1 MASYPNSPERL
12 PRTAVACAS
21 RSSANRDAAR
31 ERRPVGS
38 VVCDVVKVWVNGALR
53 DERDASVAIFD
64 HGLTVGDGVFEAVKV
79 IGGVPFALTRHLD
92 RLRRSAVGLG
102 LGEPDLRVIRAGV
115 AEVIDAAGNSTRARL
130 RITVTG
136 GLSPLGSER
145 GGGPLTI
152 VVALGELRQV
162 EPVADVVTV
171 PWVRNERGAL
181 SGLKTT
187 SYAENVRA
195 FAYARERGASEAI
208 FANTA
213 GNLCEGAGTNVFL
226 AAQGRLV
233 TPPLSAGCLAG
244 VTRALVLEWCG
255 ADEWDVPLSALAE
268 ADEAFLTSTTRNVQ
282 PIRAVDGRAL
292 PAAPGPLTRK
302 AAAVFTERAAENPDP

>member
-1 MASYPNSPERL
+1 M
-12 PRTAVACAS
+12 
-21 RSSANRDAAR
+21 
-31 ERRPVGS
+31 
-38 VVCDVVKVWVNGALR
+38 KVWVNGALR
-53 DERDASVAIFD
+53 DEREASVAIFD

-79 IGGVPFALTRHLD
+79 IDGVPFALTRHLD
-92 RLRRSAVGLG
+92 RLRRSAYGLG
-102 LGEPDLRVIRAGV
+102 LGEPDLGAVRAGV
-115 AEVIDAAGNSTRARL
+115 AEVLDSAGEAARVRL

-136 GLSPLGSER
+136 GFSPLGSER

-152 VVALGELRQV
+152 VVALGGLRQA
-162 EPVADVVTV
+162 EPVTDVATA

-195 FAYARERGASEAI
+195 LAFARERGASEAI

-226 AAQGRLV
+226 AAQGCLV

-244 VTRALVLEWCG
+244 VTRGLVLEWCG
-255 ADEWDVPLSALAE
+255 ADERDVPLGALAE
-268 ADEAFLTSTTRNVQ
+268 ADEAFLTSTTRDVQ
-282 PIRAVDGRAL
+282 PIRAVDGRAF